1 MLDARPMTVRDL
13 KKLVEELEWKNVD
26 DRTPVSFI
34 LRNFGSPMEYS
45 VRDEWNI
52 KDNKVYLKECD
63 QEGYY
68 FD

>member
-34 LRNFGSPMEYS
+34 LRNYGSPMEYS
-45 VRDEWNI
+45 VRDEWI
-52 KDNKVYLKECD
+52 IRDNKVYLRECN
-63 QEGYY
+63 QEGY